1 MQSQKVLCWWQTDSF
16 IYDFLKRLDF
26 PWEWICF
33 LFLVVFTD
41 CPFCSVSIFLLLLF
55 LNFLWNLCFF
65 EVHLKVKVHKQKQL
79 TMQLIICVFLSVVE
93 TIVGLLLCW
102 GVCIV
107 QCHLVIAPICNTKKL
122 PIIHL
127 LFIQLQLGHPHK
139 MFRFSSPDWPIFLEK

>member
-16 IYDFLKRLDF
+16 IYDFLKCLDF

-33 LFLVVFTD
+33 LFLVVFPD
-41 CPFCSVSIFLLLLF
+41 CPFCSFSIFLLLLF

-65 EVHLKVKVHKQKQL
+65 EVHLKVKVHKRKQL
-79 TMQLIICVFLSVVE
+79 TMQLIIRMFLSVVE
-93 TIVGLLLCW
+93 TIVGFLLCC

-127 LFIQLQLGHPHK
+127 VFVQLQLKIKP
-139 MFRFSSPDWPIFLEK
+139 

>member
-16 IYDFLKRLDF
+16 IYDFLKCLDF

-33 LFLVVFTD
+33 LFLVVFPD
-41 CPFCSVSIFLLLLF
+41 CPFCSFSIFLLLLF

-79 TMQLIICVFLSVVE
+79 IMQLIIRMFLSVVE
-93 TIVGLLLCW
+93 TIVGLPLCW

-127 LFIQLQLGHPHK
+127 VFIQLQLKIKP
-139 MFRFSSPDWPIFLEK
+139 